1 MFTAPLCQM
10 PQRKNQPLPESVFVF
25 LIALPH
31 LPGLGTGDAR
41 DQQVGRR
48 HAPTFPTE
56 LNFPLPLSTFFTIR
70 TAG

>member
-1 MFTAPLCQM
+1 MFTKPLRQM
-10 PQRKNQPLPESVFVF
+10 PQQKEQPLPGSGFVF

-31 LPGLGTGDAR
+31 LPGLGARDAR